1 MLKTALITDRHY
13 LEHAPG
19 RGHPERPERVK
30 VLLDM
35 AAGLDRAGLARIAPR
50 EATVAEIELCHEPR
64 YVSLVR
70 QTATRDSYDF
80 DPDTHA
86 SRATYHTSLLAAGG
100 VLTAVEAVL
109 GGEADNG
116 FALVRPPG
124 HHALPDRAMGF
135 CFFNNVAIAARY
147 LTEVKGLGRVMILD
161 WDVHHGN
168 GTQDIF
174 YDSPRVLYCSLHQ
187 FPHYPGTGSAREIGD
202 GEGRGYTVN
211 LPMPAT
217 FGDAEYLAAFDR
229 VIMPIGRQFRPD
241 FILVSAGFDCHF
253 RDPLAD
259 MRVTEAGF
267 AAMARRLKRL
277 AAECCGGRMALTL
290 EGGYDLGAL
299 ASSVREV
306 IEELGCEA
314 DERIDSAPA
323 DRIGWLLDKVCKE
336 LAPFWKLEGEKIE
349 SRK

>member
-1 MLKTALITDRHY
+1 MLKTALVTDRHY
-13 LEHAPG
+13 LDHFPG

-35 AAGLDRAGLARIAPR
+35 AEGLRRDGLERIAPR
-50 EATVAEIELCHEPR
+50 AATVAEIELCHDPH
-64 YVSLVR
+64 YVALMR
-70 QTATRDSYDF
+70 QTAQREAYDF

-86 SRATYHTSLLAAGG
+86 SRATYETSLLATGG
-100 VLTAVEAVL
+100 ILTAVETVL

-116 FALVRPPG
+116 FAIVRPPG
-124 HHALPDRAMGF
+124 HHALPDHAMGF
-135 CFFNNVAIAARY
+135 CFFNNVAVAARY
-147 LTEVKGLGRVMILD
+147 LTDIKGLERVMILD

-174 YDSPRVLYCSLHQ
+174 YATSRVLYCSLHQ
-187 FPHYPGTGSAREIGD
+187 FPHYPGTGSIREIGV

-217 FGDAEYLAAFDR
+217 FGDAEYLSAFDR
-229 VIMPIGRQFRPD
+229 VILPIGLQFKPQ

-277 AAECCGGRMALTL
+277 AAECCQGRIALVL
-290 EGGYDLGAL
+290 EGGYDLQAL
-299 ASSVREV
+299 ASSVHDV
-306 IEELGCEA
+306 IDELGRDA
-314 DERIDSAPA
+314 DEPIAPSLPEREA
-323 DRIGWLLDKVCKE
+323 WLLEKVIKE
-336 LAPFWKLEGEKIE
+336 QSPFWHL
-349 SRK
+349 SS